1 MAKTSMLELIAVVQV
16 DGKLV
21 NIETI
26 SIQASG
32 AVLSGAWTINKTE
45 LEKISDILEGKYV
58 FAINPEAQ
66 DFVAKVPKLKFPT
79 FNDFI
84 LEAKTSAE
92 KTQEAFNEYVES
104 DPKKRKTLVTPDLYV
119 WPDSVEL
126 SESVEVLKMLGGQQ
140 VPANTPEEFIT
151 TLAASMVIR
160 FYLNAWLR
168 DESERVSRAYLNS
181 SPSFV
186 RLVPDSRGN

>member
-1 MAKTSMLELIAVVQV
+1 MAKTSILEQIAVVHV

-26 SIQASG
+26 SVQASG
-32 AVLSGAWTINKTE
+32 AVLSGAWTFDLIE
-45 LEKISDILEGKYV
+45 FEKISDILEGKYV
-58 FAINPEAQ
+58 FAINPETQ
-66 DFVAKVPKLKFPT
+66 NFVAKVPKLKFPT

-92 KTQEAFNEYVES
+92 KTLQTFNEYVDS
-104 DPKKRKTLVTPDLYV
+104 DPKKRKTLVNPNLSL

-126 SESVEVLKMLGGQQ
+126 SESVEVLKFIGGQQ
-140 VPANTPEEFIT
+140 VPANAPEEFIP

-160 FYLNAWLR
+160 YYVNAWLR
-168 DESERVSRAYLNS
+168 DESERVSRTYLNS

-186 RLVPDSRGN
+186 RLVPDSWGN